1 MKFKNPFKVRPVKA
15 YWWREVPNFGDAIA
29 PLLLQRFAEIK
40 TVEWDTISHASIAS
54 VGSIIE
60 HIPPLW
66 DGYILGSGRLYEDS
80 RIHLHTNTATI
91 LAVRGPLTARGL
103 KGDFALGDP
112 GLLANELVDTPEKEY
127 DLGIIPHWQDT
138 ELAERFINLIPR
150 TSTYKVINHAD
161 DPLEVIRQIGSC
173 RRVVTSSLH
182 GMIIADSFSIPR
194 RVEVCEKMNKDG
206 NGFKFRDYSASINC
220 PFKPGVMQTPSRF
233 HIEDRQYEIWD
244 AFKAL
249 RDLLGKS

>member
-1 MKFKNPFKVRPVKA
+1 
-15 YWWREVPNFGDAIA
+15 
-29 PLLLQRFAEIK
+29 
-40 TVEWDTISHASIAS
+40 
-54 VGSIIE
+54 
-60 HIPPLW
+60 
-66 DGYILGSGRLYEDS
+66 
-80 RIHLHTNTATI
+80 
-91 LAVRGPLTARGL
+91 
-103 KGDFALGDP
+103 
-112 GLLANELVDTPEKEY
+112 
-127 DLGIIPHWQDT
+127 
-138 ELAERFINLIPR
+138 
-150 TSTYKVINHAD
+150 
-161 DPLEVIRQIGSC
+161 
-173 RRVVTSSLH
+173 VVTSSLH